1 MKKSLTFWNIFPVSL
16 IIAGVLLLI
25 FQSLIKRKREEKE
38 DPDTIDTD
46 HEIVAEEEEDPV
58 SREQKVRNNY
68 QAIRKAAP
76 PGVKD
81 EFIKILTAQAM
92 HETGN
97 FTSRLYLEQNNLFG
111 MGHPIIRETTSLGDV
126 RGFANY
132 ATLEDSVTDM
142 LLWLTEFNLK
152 PTYTDSKDYV
162 KDIRQN
168 GYFTAPFIDYH
179 NALRKH
185 LTIVK
190 NLIQ

>member
-1 MKKSLTFWNIFPVSL
+1 MKKSLTFWNIFPASL

-38 DPDTIDTD
+38 ESETIDTD
-46 HEIVAEEEEDPV
+46 HEEVQEEEDPI
-58 SREQKVRNNY
+58 SREQKIRNNY
-68 QAIRKAAP
+68 QVIRKAAP
-76 PGVKD
+76 PGIKD

-97 FTSRLYLEQNNLFG
+97 FTSRLYIEQNNLFG
-111 MGHPIIRETTSLGDV
+111 MGHPIIRETTSTGDV

-142 LLWLTEFNLK
+142 FLWLTEFKLK
-152 PTYTDSKDYV
+152 PTYTDSKDFV

-179 NALRKH
+179 NAMRKH
-185 LTIVK
+185 LATVK

>member
-1 MKKSLTFWNIFPVSL
+1 MKNSLTFWNIFPASL

-25 FQSLIKRKREEKE
+25 FQSLIKKRRQEKE
-38 DPDTIDTD
+38 DPTTIDTD
-46 HEIVAEEEEDPV
+46 HEIVPEEEDPI
-58 SREQKVRNNY
+58 SREQKIRNNY
-68 QAIRKAAP
+68 LVIRKAIP
-76 PGVKD
+76 ESVKD

-92 HETGN
+92 HETGI

-111 MGHPIIRETTSLGDV
+111 MGHPIIRETTSTGDV

-132 ATLEDSVTDM
+132 ATLEDSVSDM
-142 LLWLTEFNLK
+142 LLWLAEFNLK

-162 KDIRQN
+162 KDIRQK

>member
-1 MKKSLTFWNIFPVSL
+1 MKNSLTFWNIFPASL

-25 FQSLIKRKREEKE
+25 FQSLIKKRRQEKE
-38 DPDTIDTD
+38 DPTTIDTD
-46 HEIVAEEEEDPV
+46 HEIVPEEEDPI
-58 SREQKVRNNY
+58 SREQKIRNNY
-68 QAIRKAAP
+68 LVIRKAIP
-76 PGVKD
+76 ESVKD

-92 HETGN
+92 HETGI

-111 MGHPIIRETTSLGDV
+111 MGHPIIRETTSTGDV

-132 ATLEDSVTDM
+132 ATLEDSVSDM
-142 LLWLTEFNLK
+142 LLCLAEFNLK

-162 KDIRQN
+162 KDIRQK